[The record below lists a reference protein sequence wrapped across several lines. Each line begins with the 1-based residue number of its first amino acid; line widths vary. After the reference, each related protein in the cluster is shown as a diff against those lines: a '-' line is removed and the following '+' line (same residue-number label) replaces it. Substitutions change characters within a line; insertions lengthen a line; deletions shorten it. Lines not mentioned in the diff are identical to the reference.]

1 MATPSQSSQ
10 SSDTPDPAQRPD
22 AEDDPVIEALKKAAL
37 EGKKTVSVT
46 GYRGSSGQKDVVRV
60 YPEPDLGTYI
70 DIPIDAI
77 LNLGKA
83 ERPTASNAGPS
94 TFLISADA
102 KIDVVHAESVEAAF
116 LKGPIFSKIPLKMC
130 RQQFASDDPVVNT
143 LTMISK
149 AYYAMSG
156 VPCTMSPCASRDYH
170 CR

>member
-1 MATPSQSSQ
+1 MASSSESSKQSN
-10 SSDTPDPAQRPD
+10 SSDSAQRPD

-70 DIPIDAI
+70 DIPKSAI
-77 LNLGKA
+77 LNLGNPG
-83 ERPTASNAGPS
+83 RLTATNAGPS

-102 KIDVVHAESVEAAF
+102 KIDVVQAESVEAAF
-116 LKGPIFSKIPLKMC
+116 LKGPIFQKIPLKMH
-130 RQQFASDDPVVNT
+130 SELGDPVVMA

-149 AYYAMSG
+149 AYTAMST
-156 VPCTMSPCASRDYH
+156 VPCTMSPCKTRDYH